1 MRLCHMADGGGAMRG
16 GVGGQPWLLR
26 RDGYGYVGTLLRL
39 ATPHALN
46 PGGSS
51 SEGSPCPEE
60 RSLSLT
66 HMSTAYFCRASRGC
80 AVRLRVGAYVAS
92 VRKVIG
98 CLE

>member
-1 MRLCHMADGGGAMRG
+1 MRLCHMAGGGGAMRG

-46 PGGSS
+46 PGGFS

-60 RSLSLT
+60 RSLT
-66 HMSTAYFCRASRGC
+66 HDVKGIFLPVLGARFDSASGPF
-80 AVRLRVGAYVAS
+80 VSRV
-92 VRKVIG
+92 
-98 CLE
+98 